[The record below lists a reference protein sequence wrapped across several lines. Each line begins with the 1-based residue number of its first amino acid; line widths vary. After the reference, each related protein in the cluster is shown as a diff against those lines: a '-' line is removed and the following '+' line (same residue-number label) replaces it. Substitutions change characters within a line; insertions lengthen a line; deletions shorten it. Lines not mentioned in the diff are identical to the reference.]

1 MAGGAHCG
9 VIDFDPSCFPAMPTY
24 EYSCGA
30 CGTVSEINHRMSDPS
45 PTDCPVC
52 GKPQLSKQMSA
63 AGFRLKGAGWYETDF
78 KSDGKRNLAGDAGSA
93 AAEGAKSDTTKS
105 ESKPAGSGDATPAA
119 PAKSETK
126 SESKPAAA
134 PAAKPASPSGGS
146 ASTP

>member
-1 MAGGAHCG
+1 
-9 VIDFDPSCFPAMPTY
+9 MPTY

-52 GKPQLSKQMSA
+52 GRPQLSKMMSA

-78 KSDGKRNLAGDAGSA
+78 KSDGKRNLAGDSGSTAG
-93 AAEGAKSDTTKS
+93 EGAKSDA
-105 ESKPAGSGDATPAA
+105 KPAGGGDST

-126 SESKPAAA
+126 TESKPAPA
-134 PAAKPASPSGGS
+134 PASKPASTGGGTAPS
-146 ASTP
+146 P

>member
-1 MAGGAHCG
+1 MADRAHSALNQRHRS
-9 VIDFDPSCFPAMPTY
+9 FASAAMPTY

-78 KSDGKRNLAGDAGSA
+78 KSDGKRNLAGDSGSA
-93 AAEGAKSDTTKS
+93 AAEGAKSDTKS
-105 ESKPAGSGDATPAA
+105 DAKPASSTETSSPA
-119 PAKSETK
+119 PTKSETK
-126 SESKPAAA
+126 SEAKPAAA
-134 PAAKPASPSGGS
+134 PAPKPASTGGGTPSS
-146 ASTP
+146 P

>member
-1 MAGGAHCG
+1 
-9 VIDFDPSCFPAMPTY
+9 MPTY

-30 CGTVSEINHRMSDPS
+30 CGAVSEINHRMSDPS

-52 GKPQLSKQMSA
+52 GKPNLSKLMSA

-93 AAEGAKSDTTKS
+93 AAEGAKSDTKADA
-105 ESKPAGSGDATPAA
+105 KPAGTGDTAKAA
-119 PAKSETK
+119 PAKTETK
-126 SESKPAAA
+126 TESKPAAA
-134 PAAKPASPSGGS
+134 PASKPASTGGGS

>member
-1 MAGGAHCG
+1 
-9 VIDFDPSCFPAMPTY
+9 MPTY
-24 EYSCGA
+24 EYRCGA
-30 CGTVSEINHRMSDPS
+30 CATVSEINHRMSDPS

-93 AAEGAKSDTTKS
+93 AAEGAKSDTTKPD
-105 ESKPAGSGDATPAA
+105 SKPAGGGEATPAA

-126 SESKPAAA
+126 SESKPAPA
-134 PAAKPASPSGGS
+134 PAPKPASPSGGS
-146 ASTP
+146 ASSP